1 MQKVYLI
8 VAAVLVYLAGA
19 RYGLMPAQTMGEEL
33 GIPAETTNQIHLFRA
48 IMGIYWAT
56 ATLWMIGAFKPE
68 LARTAIISLIVF
80 MGGALIARLVSFG
93 IDGIPDGFFVQSA
106 VVEVVFI
113 GLAFALL
120 RTKPSA

>member
-1 MQKVYLI
+1 MQKVFLI
-8 VAAVLVYLAGA
+8 VAAVLVYLGGA

-33 GIPAETTNQIHLFRA
+33 GIPADTVNQIHLFRA

-56 ATLWMIGAFKPE
+56 ATLWVIGAFKPE

-93 IDGIPDGFFVQSA
+93 VDGIADGFFIQSA
-106 VVEVVFI
+106 VIEVVFV
-113 GLAFALL
+113 GLAFVLL
-120 RTKPSA
+120 RKAPAA